1 MEDELMDIVAGH
13 VLVACEDI
21 EHIADVQ
28 MYPRLKIAAQ
38 MAAALVPHAL
48 QHTPWDIARRAVV
61 LADAL
66 IEVCDEPAKPE

>member
-1 MEDELMDIVAGH
+1 MENE
-13 VLVACEDI
+13 
-21 EHIADVQ
+21 
-28 MYPRLKIAAQ
+28 RLKIAAQ

-48 QHTPWDIARRAVV
+48 VSHWSPHMLAQHAAA

>member
-1 MEDELMDIVAGH
+1 MENE
-13 VLVACEDI
+13 
-21 EHIADVQ
+21 
-28 MYPRLKIAAQ
+28 RLKIAAQ

-48 QHTPWDIARRAVV
+48 VSHWSSHMLAQHAAA